1 MLSRKQIL
9 IILICFCA
17 IGICF
22 GLQYSF
28 SLFFVAISKYFHK
41 TKSTTSIIFSLTLL
55 VYGLSSPI
63 LGYFVTKYGGRK
75 IFRIGAILLC
85 IGLISSFFSTTIY
98 TLYFTLGLITASGMN
113 CVGYIPVSIIIMRN
127 FTSHKGLALGIA
139 TTGVGAGAAFFSFLT
154 KYLLT
159 HYNFK
164 VAFLIYGISLP
175 LIIFIL
181 SFYLPKLKP
190 TNTSFRLN
198 LQNIKNKIFIF
209 LQLGTTFGAM
219 TSQTLMLYIVSYLLN
234 KGISFTVSTVAVAL
248 IGIFGSIGK
257 ILWGHLSDKYNPFKL
272 YFFIYFLIL
281 TSLILVILKAKFV
294 LIFAVLFGLGY
305 GSFAPLFPAMI
316 YNIFPGEKFGHT
328 MGLVITGNGIG
339 SCFSIW
345 FLGFLYDKFKNFDLC
360 FTMLILFITIST
372 ISFYIAYKLKKRGI
386 KPLSLSKNSF

>member
-1 MLSRKQIL
+1 MVRL
-9 IILICFCA
+9 IFICFCA

-28 SLFFVAISKYFHK
+28 SLFFVAISKYFHT
-41 TKSTTSIIFSLTLL
+41 TKATTSIIFSLTLL
-55 VYGLSSPI
+55 IYGLSSPI

-75 IFRIGAILLC
+75 TFQIGSGLLA
-85 IGLISSFFSTTIY
+85 IGLISSYFSTKIY
-98 TLYFTLGLITASGMN
+98 HLYLTLGIVTASGMN
-113 CVGYIPVSIIIMRN
+113 CVGYIPVSIIIMKN

-159 HYNFK
+159 QYNFK
-164 VAFLIYGISLP
+164 IAFLFYGIFLP

-181 SFYLPKLKP
+181 SLSLPKLKP
-190 TNTSFRLN
+190 INTSFKLN
-198 LQNIKNKIFIF
+198 LKNIKNKIFIF
-209 LQLGTTFGAM
+209 LQFGTTFGAM
-219 TSQTLMLYIVSYLLN
+219 TSQTLMLYIVSFLLN
-234 KGISFTVSTVAVAL
+234 KGITFTMSTVAVAL

-272 YFFIYFLIL
+272 FFITYFLIF
-281 TSLILVILKAKFV
+281 TSLILVILKPEFV
-294 LIFAVLFGLGY
+294 IIFAILFGFGY

-316 YNIFPGEKFGHT
+316 YNKFPGDKFGHT

-345 FLGFLYDKFKNFDLC
+345 FLGFLYDKLKNFDLC
-360 FTMLILFITIST
+360 FSLLIVFITISAS
-372 ISFYIAYKLKKRGI
+372 SFYTAYKLKKGA
-386 KPLSLSKNSF
+386 